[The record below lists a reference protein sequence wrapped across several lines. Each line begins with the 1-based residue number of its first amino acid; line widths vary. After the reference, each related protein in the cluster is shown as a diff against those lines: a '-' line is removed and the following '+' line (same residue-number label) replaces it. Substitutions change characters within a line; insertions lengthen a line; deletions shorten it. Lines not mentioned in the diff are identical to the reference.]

1 MIKRKKAEG
10 FNLAFLDI
18 MSCGL
23 GAIILVF
30 MLVKFNVDDSSIE
43 PDNLKHDIQKLEVVK
58 KNALQTLQSIEAQL
72 AENAMQQATAKK
84 KLAQMQSIL
93 SQKSSD
99 VVATAKEI
107 ETLKS
112 DIKDI
117 KVIKVIKKADLI
129 ETEQVNEENYL
140 LGLKIKGQKI
150 ALLVD
155 SSASMTNEKL
165 IDIIKTKS
173 SSNKD
178 KQRAKKWIRTKKV
191 VEWMLARLPQNSDV
205 IVVAFSE
212 KAKILGNQSW
222 VKANAPTSL
231 SAILSD
237 LNTLIPEGATNLHH
251 GLQTVNKYAPSNL
264 YIITDGLPT
273 KGESRYK
280 SLNPFASCR
289 SLLGNS
295 NLISGECRVK
305 LFQQTVKESAKAG
318 TQVDVVLLPLEG
330 DPDAVNQYW
339 RWTAATGGLVI
350 SPASNWP

>member
-1 MIKRKKAEG
+1 LIQRKKSEG

-30 MLVKFNVDDSSIE
+30 MLVKHNVNDSSVE
-43 PDNLKHDIQKLEVVK
+43 LDNLKHDIQTLEERK
-58 KNALQTLQSIEAQL
+58 ESSLQTLKSIEAELSENTSQEAAAKKSL
-72 AENAMQQATAKK
+72 AEKQAT
-84 KLAQMQSIL
+84 L
-93 SQKSSD
+93 
-99 VVATAKEI
+99 AKEISNTDSTTKKI

-117 KVIKVIKKADLI
+117 KVVKKSDLI
-129 ETEQVNEENYL
+129 ESKQINEENYL
-140 LGLKIKGQKI
+140 LGLKVEGKKI

-165 IDIIKTKS
+165 IDIIKTKNS
-173 SSNKD
+173 SD
-178 KQRAKKWIRTKKV
+178 KEKQQAKKWIRTKRV
-191 VEWMLARLPQNSDV
+191 VEWLLARLPANSELIV
-205 IVVAFSE
+205 IAFSE
-212 KAKILGNQSW
+212 KAKTLGNKSW
-222 VKANAPTSL
+222 MKASDSKNL

-237 LNTLIPEGATNLHH
+237 LNKLIPEGATNLHH
-251 GLQTVNKYAPSNL
+251 GLLTANKFAPSNL

-273 KGESRYK
+273 KGESNYK
-280 SLNPFASCR
+280 SLNPFSSCS

-305 LFQQTVKESAKAG
+305 LFKQTITESARPDV
-318 TQVDVVLLPLEG
+318 QVDVVLLPLEG
-330 DPDAVNQYW
+330 DPDAINQYW
-339 RWTAATGGLVI
+339 YWTATTGGLVI